1 MGPGRVSR
9 TAAAACTSDVPVG
22 GIRVVESIIR
32 EQNAEGWVG
41 VQLLTCRVFVFRLS
55 CFVFS
60 VRCLGLLSLYTEGAL
75 CEK

>member
-32 EQNAEGWVG
+32 EQNAEGWVDG
-41 VQLLTCRVFVFRLS
+41 SSVVDLQGF
-55 CFVFS
+55 CFSIELFCIFGKV
-60 VRCLGLLSLYTEGAL
+60 LGTLVPVYRGCAL
-75 CEK
+75 